1 MLDLKQSLASCVAP
15 HFAALQPTWRS
26 QAHRVVEVQHR
37 LQAVSAALLQ
47 SVSFDGDAYVL
58 RELQPSEDRVVLDR
72 AHRTFDELKVTLAT
86 MGQLVAWAQLRSAGR
101 EGSAIADDLIA
112 FGLRKKWKEKL
123 LVASQSCAAQVKKD
137 AASFNR
143 AYDSGALTG

>member
-1 MLDLKQSLASCVAP
+1 MPAMTAAVDLWQANPEVDGIYAMNDEMAMGVLAA
-15 HFAALQPTWRS
+15 
-26 QAHRVVEVQHR
+26 
-37 LQAVSAALLQ
+37 
-47 SVSFDGDAYVL
+47 
-58 RELQPSEDRVVLDR
+58 
-72 AHRTFDELKVTLAT
+72 
-86 MGQLVAWAQLRSAGR
+86 LRSAGR

-123 LVASQSCAAQVKKD
+123 LVASRSCAAQVKKD